1 MSSSQPPVVSPAIP
15 SAEYSQHPW
24 IGLVYLGFVFLPM
37 LFSRGNV
44 HLALLASGLAC
55 AMFIPLWFRF
65 LRSDTGQRTQVA
77 QIATTALLGYALIPF
92 NPGGNTFVV
101 YSMTMAVAVLPLRLA
116 LWLAGG
122 SWILMTL
129 QFLWVLP
136 DARTALGISLAIA
149 VVGGMACTGILM
161 ARTRERQQAVLKLSQ
176 DEVRRLAALAERE
189 RIGRDLHDVLGHT
202 LSLVVLKTQ
211 LARRLLQRDTSAA
224 EQQLTELEHAAR
236 AALDQVREAV
246 SGIRT
251 TGLVAELAA
260 ARLALLSADVQ
271 VDIHLESIEL
281 PAQIDQA
288 MAMILREAITN
299 VMRHAKAK
307 RVEVRLSAKPQDSGT
322 EWRLQIVDD
331 GVGGA
336 MAKTGH
342 TGFAGFAERMQ
353 ALGGRWE
360 IDSPSGAGTCLQFIA
375 KQPDG
380 CRNEACT

>member
-65 LRSDTGQRTQVA
+65 LRSDTGQRAQVA

-101 YSMTMAVAVLPLRLA
+101 YSMTMAVAVLPVRLA

-161 ARTRERQQAVLKLSQ
+161 ARARERQQAVLKLSQ

-236 AALDQVREAV
+236 AALRGHRRDRW
-246 SGIRT
+246 GWHD
-251 TGLVAELAA
+251 GD
-260 ARLALLSADVQ
+260 LLSARRRD
-271 VDIHLESIEL
+271 
-281 PAQIDQA
+281 
-288 MAMILREAITN
+288 
-299 VMRHAKAK
+299 
-307 RVEVRLSAKPQDSGT
+307 
-322 EWRLQIVDD
+322 
-331 GVGGA
+331 
-336 MAKTGH
+336 
-342 TGFAGFAERMQ
+342 
-353 ALGGRWE
+353 
-360 IDSPSGAGTCLQFIA
+360 GAG
-375 KQPDG
+375 
-380 CRNEACT
+380 RRR